1 LLLCIS
7 GDTTSFLCCKACC
20 AIASMGISNAIT
32 QMTATDLIKLFM
44 GCYSFKFYVKKV
56 NGRLLRIFILDV
68 FFAKI
73 MILLD
78 KQEVNKVFFS
88 TRQQIKHLW

>member
-1 LLLCIS
+1 M
-7 GDTTSFLCCKACC
+7 D
-20 AIASMGISNAIT
+20 ASSA
-32 QMTATDLIKLFM
+32 F
-44 GCYSFKFYVKKV
+44 
-56 NGRLLRIFILDV
+56 FILDV